1 MNRVVEILMVR
12 DGMTKEEAEAEVE
25 RTREDLNAGFFD
37 AIQVNLGLEDD
48 YILDVLG

>member
-1 MNRVVEILMVR
+1 MNRVVKILMDR
-12 DGMTKEEAEAEVE
+12 DGMTMEEAEAEVE

-48 YILDVLG
+48 YIFDIL